1 VNQIHITRDGQQF
14 GPFTLDQAR
23 DYVADGQLLAT
34 DLAWFEGAQD
44 WMPLHSVP
52 GLARTPPPPPR
63 SRPPPPPAPRRPS
76 PSGQPVPSQSSPVA
90 APTQPK
96 PKQNPFVVGCAVIA
110 GGFGL
115 LLLIGALGVFFQSP
129 EERAKS
135 DEADIRYD
143 AYYTATV
150 FAKQQFPGLKSI
162 EPYKGTFI
170 DKEGD
175 TYTVDLVVEG
185 VNAFNAPV
193 RQVIAFEMQW
203 GGGKWR
209 LKSTKRL

>member
-1 VNQIHITRDGQQF
+1 MNQIHIARDGQKF

-34 DLAWFEGAQD
+34 DMAWFEGATD

-63 SRPPPPPAPRRPS
+63 SRPPPPPAPLG
-76 PSGQPVPSQSSPVA
+76 GQPAPFHTSPVA
-90 APTQPK
+90 TPTQPK
-96 PKQNPFVVGCAVIA
+96 PKRNPFVVGCAAIA

-115 LLLIGALGVFFQSP
+115 LLLIGSLGVLFQSP

-135 DEADIRYD
+135 EEKDIRYD

-150 FAKQQFPGLKSI
+150 FAHQQFPSIKSI

-170 DKEGD
+170 EKEGN
-175 TYTVDLVVEG
+175 TYTVDLVIEG

-193 RQVIAFEMQW
+193 KQVIAFELEW

>member
-1 VNQIHITRDGQQF
+1 MNQIHIARAGQKF

-23 DYVADGQLLAT
+23 DYVANGQLLAT
-34 DLAWFEGAQD
+34 DLAWFEGATD

-52 GLARTPPPPPR
+52 GLARTTPPR

-76 PSGQPVPSQSSPVA
+76 PSGQPAPFQTSSVA
-90 APTQPK
+90 APSQPK
-96 PKQNPFVVGCAVIA
+96 PKRNPFVVGCAVIA

-115 LLLIGALGVFFQSP
+115 LLLIGSLGVLFQSP

-135 DEADIRYD
+135 DEASLRHD

-150 FAKQQFPGLKSI
+150 FANQQFPGLKSI

-170 DKEGD
+170 EKEGNI
-175 TYTVDLVVEG
+175 YTVDLVVEG

-193 RQVIAFEMQW
+193 KQVIAFELEW

-209 LKSTKRL
+209 LKSTQRL